1 VPLTRARIGA
11 VLALALLTIFLLSWA
26 WESGLEGKVFRALG
40 WSGEFDLASQR
51 WRFII
56 GVVAFSA
63 LSLVLPGLILF
74 RVAGAFREAH
84 EQLAR
89 LRGQAD
95 APARHDSLTGLANG
109 EYFAETLSTV
119 VSRDAPQGHCHALLL
134 LDLAGLSN
142 VNEVF
147 GRGVGDD
154 LIRQVSA
161 LIRETAYPDAFP
173 ARTGGATR
181 SRASRRNIP

>member
-1 VPLTRARIGA
+1 MPWAGPVNSILFPNDGA
-11 VLALALLTIFLLSWA
+11 S
-26 WESGLEGKVFRALG
+26 S
-40 WSGEFDLASQR
+40 S
-51 WRFII
+51 

-74 RVAGAFREAH
+74 RVAGAFSEAH

-89 LRGQAD
+89 LQGQSH
-95 APARHDSLTGLANG
+95 APARHDAMTGLANG
-109 EYFAETLSTV
+109 EYFAETISTV
-119 VSRDAPQGHCHALLL
+119 VSRDTTPGHCHALLL

-147 GRGVGDD
+147 GRAVGDD

-161 LIRETAYPDAFP
+161 LIRETVHPDAFL
-173 ARTGGATR
+173 ARTGGAQFALLAFDLPSAKEVR
-181 SRASRRNIP
+181 RLVDLMLSLFGKPIRAG